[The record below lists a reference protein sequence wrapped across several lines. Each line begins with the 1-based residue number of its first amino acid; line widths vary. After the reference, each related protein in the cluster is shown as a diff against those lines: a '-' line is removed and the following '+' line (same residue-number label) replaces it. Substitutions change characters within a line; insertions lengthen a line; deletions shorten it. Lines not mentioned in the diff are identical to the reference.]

1 MRLSLVTIALL
12 CCCTGCTMTSLSR
25 HTFNQTQT
33 SVDLRLQE
41 MMEDFAI
48 IANEKSA
55 LPVYASIY
63 AGTVITTDTAQVA
76 AQTVLQNVVGAGQ
89 NGFGS
94 QNLNPQLSRQTTQN
108 WTVDAVI
115 DPEKLEAMRCAFQ
128 WVLYGRAS
136 IGDDCIN
143 LLARPDQ
150 VPRAPGRHFGVLD
163 DLERLPIGWLC
174 RGRMKDV
181 PIHAKYKAHRG
192 DMWVWVTDDGV
203 KGLADFGLIIQNIA
217 RVNINST
224 TLFNPGL
231 IPYSLTLTPPDKPGF
246 LDLDVINAEAGVRVV
261 YIGSDALKNNL
272 HVGDVIR
279 KVNTENV
286 IDATG
291 FRKQIGNLAGKKV
304 QLLVQAGDQN
314 PRQVEVSVGMLSK
327 MRVMVAVDANG
338 RLAPDAP
345 YYRIR
350 TDSLG
355 TDPYF
360 RSQISAVSATK

>member
-1 MRLSLVTIALL
+1 MVAIALL
-12 CCCTGCTMTSLSR
+12 CCDTGCTMNSLSR
-25 HTFNQTQT
+25 DTFHQTKT
-33 SVDLRLQE
+33 AVDLRFQE

-63 AGTVITTDTAQVA
+63 AGTIITTDTAQVS
-76 AQTVLQNVVGAGQ
+76 AQTVLQNVTGGRQ

-94 QNLNPQLSRQTTQN
+94 QNLNPQLSRQTAQA
-108 WTVDAVI
+108 WTVDAII

-128 WVLYGRAS
+128 WVLYGRAAVA
-136 IGDDCIN
+136 DDCIS

-150 VPRAPGRHFGVLD
+150 VPHAPGRHFGVLD
-163 DLERLPIGWLC
+163 DLNRLPTGWLC
-174 RGRMKDV
+174 QGRLKDV
-181 PIHAKYKAHRG
+181 PIHAKYKAHCGAR
-192 DMWVWVTDDGV
+192 WVWVAQDGV
-203 KGLADFGLIIQNIA
+203 KGLADFALIIQNIA

-246 LDLDVINAEAGVRVV
+246 LDLDVINAEAGVRIV
-261 YIGSDALKNNL
+261 YIGSDALKDNL
-272 HVGDVIR
+272 HVGDVICQ
-279 KVNTENV
+279 VNTESV
-286 IDATG
+286 TDVTG
-291 FRKQIGNLAGKKV
+291 FRKQIGKYAGNKV
-304 QLLVQAGDQN
+304 QLVVQTGDQN
-314 PRQVEVSVGMLSK
+314 PRQVAVFVGMLSK
-327 MRVMVAVDANG
+327 MRVIVAVDANG